1 MILLTRANGRSRR
14 WRVRLGTDRGQKM
27 QFGSVAFF
35 KMLIKIV
42 LAIVFF
48 VPLVLCIVFAVL
60 LWNKGVEAD
69 ELKQDNERLEY
80 YSAILSGEREPT
92 VKGFYDVYA
101 RSGLSD
107 EELVDY
113 IMYGQYEDSG
123 NGSVPNPEKDT
134 KEAVPT
140 GEASRNP
147 VSGEASS
154 PEQTAQTAET
164 IQTKEPEKTEEPVQP
179 ESQYAGIYPDMT
191 VTPPAE
197 EEYVR
202 ELGTVYLTFDDG
214 PSDHTYSILGY
225 LDQYNIK
232 ATFFVVPSRTESCYA
247 KLQAI
252 AEAGHSIGVHS
263 ASHVYN
269 EIYASV
275 EAYLEDF
282 HEAWDIIYDATGI
295 RTEIFRFPGGSVND
309 FNAET
314 RDHIIQEMTR
324 RGFRYFDW
332 NVDSNDAGG
341 ANWTDMYNSIPE
353 DIAENYRSVV
363 LMHDS
368 ASTPNTVLVL
378 GDVLQV
384 LVNEG
389 YKFDKINN
397 DTMPVQ
403 FTGPFA

>member
-1 MILLTRANGRSRR
+1 
-14 WRVRLGTDRGQKM
+14 M

-60 LWNKGVEAD
+60 LWNKNAVVD
-69 ELKQDNERLEY
+69 EIKQDNERLEQDNERLEY
-80 YSAILSGEREPT
+80 YAAILSGEREPT
-92 VKGFYDVYA
+92 VKGFYDVYS

-107 EELVDY
+107 EELVEY
-113 IMYGQYEDSG
+113 IT
-123 NGSVPNPEKDT
+123 NGKDGGEIPVIATEPANPENGD
-134 KEAVPT
+134 AL
-140 GEASRNP
+140 SQP
-147 VSGEASS
+147 VLIATDEVDIITV
-154 PEQTAQTAET
+154 EQA
-164 IQTKEPEKTEEPVQP
+164 EPV
-179 ESQYAGIYPDMT
+179 SQYADIYPDME

-197 EEYVR
+197 GEYVR
-202 ELGTVYLTFDDG
+202 ETGTVYLTFDDG
-214 PSDHTYSILGY
+214 PSQNTYTILSY
-225 LDQYNIK
+225 LEQYNIK
-232 ATFFVVPSRTESCYA
+232 ATFFVVPTRTDGCYE
-247 KLQAI
+247 KLRAI
-252 AEAGHSIGVHS
+252 SQAGHTIGVHS
-263 ASHVYN
+263 ATHEY
-269 EIYASV
+269 EKIYSSV

-295 RTEIFRFPGGSVND
+295 KTELFRFPGGSVND
-309 FNAET
+309 FNADT

-341 ANWTDMYNSIPE
+341 ANWTEMYNSIPA

-384 LVNEG
+384 LTRED

-397 DTMPVQ
+397 DTLPVQ

>member
-1 MILLTRANGRSRR
+1 
-14 WRVRLGTDRGQKM
+14 M

-48 VPLVLCIVFAVL
+48 IPLVLCIVFAVL
-60 LWNKGVEAD
+60 LWNKSAEVTEIR
-69 ELKQDNERLEY
+69 QDNERLEY
-80 YSAILSGEREPT
+80 YAAILSGEREPT

-113 IMYGQYEDSG
+113 VLHGKDSG
-123 NGSVPNPEKDT
+123 DVPAIATTPAES
-134 KEAVPT
+134 ESSQAPT
-140 GEASRNP
+140 EEPAT
-147 VSGEASS
+147 A
-154 PEQTAQTAET
+154 EQTASSEPTAQAAPE
-164 IQTKEPEKTEEPVQP
+164 EPESP
-179 ESQYAGIYPDMT
+179 YAALYPDMT

-197 EEYVR
+197 DEYVR

-214 PSDHTYSILGY
+214 PSENTYSILSY

-232 ATFFVVPSRTESCYA
+232 ATFFVVPNRTEGCYE
-247 KLQAI
+247 KLRAI
-252 AEAGHSIGVHS
+252 AQAGHTIGVHS

-269 EIYASV
+269 EIYSSV

-295 RTEIFRFPGGSVND
+295 KTELFRFPGGSVND
-309 FNAET
+309 FNTAT

-353 DIAENYRSVV
+353 DIAENYRSFV

-397 DTMPVQ
+397 DTLPVQ
-403 FTGPFA
+403 FTGPFT

>member
-1 MILLTRANGRSRR
+1 
-14 WRVRLGTDRGQKM
+14 M

-42 LAIVFF
+42 LSILFF
-48 VPLVLCIVFAVL
+48 LPLVLCIVFAVL
-60 LWNKGVEAD
+60 LWNSNAKVT
-69 ELKQDNERLEY
+69 ELKKDNERLEY
-80 YSAILSGEREPT
+80 YSLILSGEREPT
-92 VKGFYDVYA
+92 VSGFYDIYA

-107 EELVDY
+107 EELIEYVLH
-113 IMYGQYEDSG
+113 GKDSG
-123 NGSVPNPEKDT
+123 
-134 KEAVPT
+134 AQ
-140 GEASRNP
+140 
-147 VSGEASS
+147 EASS
-154 PEQTAQTAET
+154 VPDNSASSGASDTSETSQPVGQTDESQPTDTSSVPEESEAQPTD
-164 IQTKEPEKTEEPVQP
+164 VQP
-179 ESQYAGIYPDMT
+179 VSQYAGIYPEMT

-197 EEYVR
+197 DEYVR

-214 PSDHTYSILGY
+214 PSDNTYSILSY
-225 LDQYNIK
+225 LEQYNIK
-232 ATFFVVPSRTESCYA
+232 ATFFVVPTRTESCYA
-247 KLQAI
+247 KLRAI

-263 ASHVYN
+263 ASHVYKD
-269 EIYASV
+269 IYSSV

-295 RTEIFRFPGGSVND
+295 KTELFRFPGGSVND
-309 FNAET
+309 FNVDT

-341 ANWTDMYNSIPE
+341 ANWTDMYNSIPA

-378 GDVLQV
+378 GDVLHV

-397 DTMPVQ
+397 DTLPVQ